1 MFNYCFTW
9 WMSAMVIQLKKKK
22 KKYSEKIQIIWNNT
36 FQFTLKINFHTFIIQ
51 NYIISNYFIILMPF
65 ISQDMTTHL
74 QVIKTTK
81 ICTVLKIENSQLSK
95 QQIRQKTYYHVIRR
109 LLVLEYLNAY
119 ICAFT
124 CTCI

>member
-1 MFNYCFTW
+1 
-9 WMSAMVIQLKKKK
+9 
-22 KKYSEKIQIIWNNT
+22 
-36 FQFTLKINFHTFIIQ
+36 
-51 NYIISNYFIILMPF
+51 MPF

-109 LLVLEYLNAY
+109 LLVLEYLNTY
-119 ICAFT
+119 ICAFA